1 MKLVYFAWVRE
12 RIGRPEEELDVP
24 ATVTTTSALIE
35 WLKGR
40 GPEYAY
46 ALAEPA
52 AVRVAV
58 DRVHAARDAPIAG
71 AREVAIFPPMTGG

>member
-12 RIGRPEEELDVP
+12 RIGRGEEELDVP
-24 ATVTTTSALIE
+24 PGVATTTALVE
-35 WLKGR
+35 WLKQR

-46 ALAEPA
+46 ALSEPT
-52 AVRVAV
+52 AVRIAV
-58 DRVHAARDAPIAG
+58 DRVHAPRDASIAG

>member
-1 MKLVYFAWVRE
+1 VKIRYFAWVRE
-12 RIGRPEEELDVP
+12 RIGRDEEDVIP
-24 ATVTTTSALIE
+24 PSGVTTTAALIE

-40 GPEYAY
+40 GPEYAH

-58 DRVHAARDAPIAG
+58 DRVHAGRDQSIAG
-71 AREVAIFPPMTGG
+71 AGEVAIFPPMTGG

>member
-1 MKLVYFAWVRE
+1 VKLLYFAWVRE
-12 RIGRPEEELDVP
+12 LIGRAEEELDVP
-24 ATVTTTSALIE
+24 IEVATTSALID

-40 GPEYAY
+40 GPEYVE

-52 AVRVAV
+52 AIRVAV
-58 DRVHAARDAPIAG
+58 DKVHAARDAPLAG